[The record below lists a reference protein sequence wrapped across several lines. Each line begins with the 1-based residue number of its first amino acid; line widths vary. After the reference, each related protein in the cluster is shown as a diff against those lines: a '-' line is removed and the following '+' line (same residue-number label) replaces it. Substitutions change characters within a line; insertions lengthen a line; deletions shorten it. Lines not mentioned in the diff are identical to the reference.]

1 MVEDEKVK
9 KWLEEQEKIK
19 SELSILAGSL
29 KGTGYNYKDDK
40 AQKIEDT
47 ILQEAK
53 LKEEMP
59 NNVPPKAPEEVYV
72 AKEFKFPVKTDEP
85 PPPHED
91 EALCR

>member
-47 ILQEAK
+47 ILQEVIQQPTFFMRSCVRCWAS
-53 LKEEMP
+53 M
-59 NNVPPKAPEEVYV
+59 
-72 AKEFKFPVKTDEP
+72 
-85 PPPHED
+85 
-91 EALCR
+91 